1 MDPTYYLLRI
11 IIIDIEGADV
21 CGRRDDQRSLESV
34 GVRLPFMHESALHDG
49 FLFWHHLVAVTA
61 FEAFLMFVTFVITLL
76 HAPEIPDDS
85 EVAHCDHEVSL
96 QLPTL
101 RHL

>member
-1 MDPTYYLLRI
+1 MDSTYSLRI
-11 IIIDIEGADV
+11 VIIDIEGADV
-21 CGRRDDQRSLESV
+21 CGRCHYQRSLKSV
-34 GVRLPFMHESALHDG
+34 GVRLPFMHESALHNG

-61 FEAFLMFVTFVITLL
+61 FKTFLMFVAFMITLL

-85 EVAHCDHEVSL
+85 EVAHCHHEISL